1 MGRDQAG
8 FTLLEVLVA
17 FVIASMA
24 LAVLFQGATEGLHG
38 TDLAAHYQEALARAQ
53 SRMASLG
60 RDLPVQD
67 GDHQGEDGDGF
78 HWHTRISTIATAPLS
93 AQGTGQ
99 SPRAALHGVEVTI
112 SWQGDGHDR
121 QVVLRTQRTGFAT
134 AAPP

>member
-1 MGRDQAG
+1 MGREESG

-38 TDLAAHYQEALARAQ
+38 TSLAAHYQEAMARAQ

-60 RDLPVQD
+60 RDLALRDADQQGDD
-67 GDHQGEDGDGF
+67 GGGY
-78 HWHTRISTIATAPLS
+78 HWRTRITTIATAPLS
-93 AQGTGQ
+93 TQSTGQ
-99 SPRAALHGVEVTI
+99 APRAALHAVEVTI
-112 SWQGDGHDR
+112 AWPGDGGNR

-134 AAPP
+134 AGPP